1 MESKLF
7 EPFVISIK
15 EKPAKCY
22 EQSVIKNIIEDLWKF
37 PFDEVSRMYNIPK
50 RLVSEPLQVL
60 NKLNIKLEISPYQD
74 YIYLRKLP
82 FPKFLITTGFTNI
95 HNAKIN

>member
-37 PFDEVSRMYNIPK
+37 PFDEVSF
-50 RLVSEPLQVL
+50 
-60 NKLNIKLEISPYQD
+60 
-74 YIYLRKLP
+74 RKD
-82 FPKFLITTGFTNI
+82 
-95 HNAKIN
+95 